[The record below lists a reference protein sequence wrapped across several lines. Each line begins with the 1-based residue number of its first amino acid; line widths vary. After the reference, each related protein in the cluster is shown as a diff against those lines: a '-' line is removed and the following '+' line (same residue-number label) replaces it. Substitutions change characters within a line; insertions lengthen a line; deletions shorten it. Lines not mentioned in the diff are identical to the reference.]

1 MQIITFHK
9 DHFPLVSQIYS
20 EGLETGIAT
29 YETKVPTW
37 EQWDDKFLKICRFVV
52 LIDKKV
58 VAWCAL
64 SAISKREAYKGVAED
79 TIYVS
84 RAAQGRGIGKLLLSH
99 LINESEKAGLWTL
112 QAGIFSENKVSIK
125 LHENCGFRIIGI
137 REKIA
142 KRDGKWHDNVLL
154 ERRSKN
160 ILYMKNV
167 LVLCTGNSCRSQMAH
182 GYLKHYAKDRAV
194 IFSAGIETH
203 GLNPKAVKT
212 MKEDGIDISQHT
224 SNNLTEYATIDFDYI
239 LTVCDHANE
248 NCPFIPSKNATR
260 LHHNFSDPSKVI
272 GTEKEISEAFIK
284 TREQIKAYC
293 LKFVKENL

>member
-1 MQIITFHK
+1 MQIIAFHK
-9 DHFPLVSQIYS
+9 DHFPRVSQIYS
-20 EGLETGIAT
+20 EGIETGIAT

-58 VAWCAL
+58 IAWCAL

-99 LINESEKAGLWTL
+99 LITESEKAGFWTL

-160 ILYMKNV
+160 IV
-167 LVLCTGNSCRSQMAH
+167 
-182 GYLKHYAKDRAV
+182 
-194 IFSAGIETH
+194 
-203 GLNPKAVKT
+203 
-212 MKEDGIDISQHT
+212 
-224 SNNLTEYATIDFDYI
+224 
-239 LTVCDHANE
+239 
-248 NCPFIPSKNATR
+248 
-260 LHHNFSDPSKVI
+260 
-272 GTEKEISEAFIK
+272 
-284 TREQIKAYC
+284 
-293 LKFVKENL
+293 